1 MRNIRQIDMISNGT
15 TDASKKA
22 VAIMLSIL
30 LLVSPV
36 IVGSAITTKPSTF
49 HKISVT
55 VQANSTK
62 IITVP
67 NKIADISTKV
77 SIKHSEQAL
86 KPSNKLLTNN
96 KVGEVSKE
104 IVYET
109 PYQYEIYKK
118 GEQYDIRLFVPEHY
132 YDAGQRIE
140 PEEVTFLIYY
150 EPPDDQGHLFDP
162 QNPDI
167 DYLII
172 TNETFY
178 PILDEF
184 FVSWKLSSDNKIS
197 SIFMTNVSD
206 ITANSSN
213 WINSSYSDSINTDNP
228 FIPDGKQITSHYM
241 MFNDT
246 QAQIRNFIRYY
257 NDTHNTK
264 YVLLAGNKDVV
275 PPRMASTRASGD
287 SCSSYDNDLSHA
299 SDLYYAALDYCAN
312 NNTNSYWMENPC
324 CGANWDEVDYGIDV
338 HVGRALVGNISQTFN
353 WINKTKNYVDGD
365 KSSNAYKY
373 QIVAC
378 KDSGNNIDNQ
388 SWTGWYDGAFS
399 GIELHDEYPAN
410 FTFVNG
416 QNITQAQWIVMD
428 DYVNGDIDNI
438 DGINIIYHTGH
449 GGTLNNAYGGCYNN
463 NNCNNSEAPNFV
475 YTEGCHSGNI
485 GEVTNSR
492 AEYWLV
498 DDGCTFAEIVN
509 SAYGWFVAS
518 TYFGEDMMSAMFNDT
533 RGLNELT
540 FCKAHDIA
548 RESQGSTTAD
558 GVWAMIF
565 KESNFFGDPALEYQ
579 WYTEAPFVT
588 ISSPYPANASSVDFE
603 PSGITTS
610 VFIESD
616 VFNTSGIVSL
626 ESYTEND
633 DSYKMLGDRH
643 YLLTE
648 YHQVFQHNESDYGI
662 TNISLN
668 ITYDGLEESK
678 NGTIYISIYNVSC
691 QSWLPGLYRCP
702 PTGPILSQ
710 GEINVSQVPSGDKT
724 GVNYTWFL
732 VNMSPVVLEKNED
745 YIMVFSSS
753 KQDTNVYIRYD
764 SEDSLY
770 PRGYM
775 VHHSTTGWC
784 HYTVLNEDM
793 LFNIQGYEVN
803 NTNTF
808 NISFSSNS
816 EGSWQKYGNVTVFI
830 NTTYNKLNN
839 NFSEAFETY
848 HWNVSCFLNGEW
860 ENKSYYFIMSNIHFV
875 PSDDVDF
882 NGTTINEMTPTFA
895 WTKISSTSKYW
906 FQISNTSDFSTL
918 NVNITNVSEL
928 FFPAYYEENETSVI
942 FELPPAY
949 ALTVEDTYYCRV
961 KAYYKDR

>member
-1 MRNIRQIDMISNGT
+1 MKSIREIKVNG

-30 LLVSPV
+30 LLASPV

-67 NKIADISTKV
+67 NEIADISTKV

-96 KVGEVSKE
+96 KVGEVSSE
-104 IVYET
+104 IIYEQ

-162 QNPDI
+162 ENPDV

-257 NDTHNTK
+257 NDTYNTK

-287 SCSSYDNDLSHA
+287 SCSSFDNDLSHA

-338 HVGRALVGNISQTFN
+338 HVGRALVGNISQAFN

-365 KSSNAYKY
+365 KDSNAYKY

-399 GIELHDEYPAN
+399 GIELGDEYPAN

-540 FCKAHDIA
+540 FCAAHDIA

-565 KESNFFGDPALEYQ
+565 KETNFFGDPALEYQ
-579 WYTEAPFVT
+579 WYTEDPNVT
-588 ISSPYPANASSVDFE
+588 VSDPYPSVGTTIKFNPGGIGTSVQVNYTNYADLTEENFGTGTLTEQHTFSDSVTWIGGDHWGQTFTIGTNGTAYSQILHHVEVPLRCNPYWDEYYTNISFKLYNTSDGIPVGNAIDYTNYLNISSDDYNWYTFNFSNNTLLKMNNMYALCSVISDRYGNDFE
-603 PSGITTS
+603 WNDSKDVYGDPQLDRYLGGTQ
-610 VFIESD
+610 VFKGANEWIIYYSD
-616 VFNTSGIVSL
+616 NYDYNFKIYSWIPGENISWNNVLNVSFLSDSEGTWQHYGTNVAYFNTTCVIRNENFTTPNVQYYWNVSIFK
-626 ESYTEND
+626 D
-633 DSYKMLGDRH
+633 DSY
-643 YLLTE
+643 
-648 YHQVFQHNESDYGI
+648 
-662 TNISLN
+662 
-668 ITYDGLEESK
+668 
-678 NGTIYISIYNVSC
+678 YNS
-691 QSWLPGLYRCP
+691 
-702 PTGPILSQ
+702 
-710 GEINVSQVPSGDKT
+710 
-724 GVNYTWFL
+724 
-732 VNMSPVVLEKNED
+732 
-745 YIMVFSSS
+745 
-753 KQDTNVYIRYD
+753 
-764 SEDSLY
+764 
-770 PRGYM
+770 
-775 VHHSTTGWC
+775 
-784 HYTVLNEDM
+784 
-793 LFNIQGYEVN
+793 
-803 NTNTF
+803 
-808 NISFSSNS
+808 
-816 EGSWQKYGNVTVFI
+816 
-830 NTTYNKLNN
+830 
-839 NFSEAFETY
+839 
-848 HWNVSCFLNGEW
+848 
-860 ENKSYYFIMSNIHFV
+860 SYYFTLGNIHFV
-875 PSDDVDF
+875 PSDDVEF
-882 NGTTINEMTPTFA
+882 NGTTMDETNPTFS
-895 WTKISSTSKYW
+895 WTKINYTILYW
-906 FQISNTSDFSTL
+906 FQISNISDFSTL

-928 FFPAYYEENETSVI
+928 FFPTYYEENETSVS